1 MHFTMYHERKGA
13 MEFDEL
19 TEEQKAKIAAC
30 ETPDDL
36 LALAREAGYELSDSE
51 LEAISGGRWHGEWC
65 LKHVCD
71 HTAS

>member
-1 MHFTMYHERKGA
+1 

-19 TEEQKAKIAAC
+19 TKEQKAKIASC

-36 LALAREAGYELSDSE
+36 LALVREAGYELSEGE

-65 LKHVCD
+65 LRYVRD
-71 HTAS
+71 HSS

>member
-1 MHFTMYHERKGA
+1 

-19 TEEQKAKIAAC
+19 AEEQKAKIASC

-36 LALAREAGYELSDSE
+36 LALVREAGYELSEGE

-65 LKHVCD
+65 LRYVRD
-71 HTAS
+71 HSS